1 MIEMDN
7 KKWLEENVEI
17 NWLTESEIDE
27 IINNSNVITIDMSE
41 EEWLSW
47 SNETLKNN

>member
-1 MIEMDN
+1 MD
-7 KKWLEENVEI
+7 KEWLEENVEI
-17 NWLTESEIDE
+17 TFLTDEEINT
-27 IINNSNVITIDMSE
+27 IIDNSNTITVDMNE

>member
-1 MIEMDN
+1 MD

>member
-1 MIEMDN
+1 MDN